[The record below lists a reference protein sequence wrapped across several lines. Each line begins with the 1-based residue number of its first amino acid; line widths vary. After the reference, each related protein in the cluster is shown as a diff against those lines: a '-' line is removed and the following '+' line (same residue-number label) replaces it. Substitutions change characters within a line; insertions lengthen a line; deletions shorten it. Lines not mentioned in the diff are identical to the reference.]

1 MVDFRSILEGG
12 KSNYTVVLNKLS
24 PKNKGVF
31 KATYNYINDAFPK
44 LENEGIP
51 ADDVDT
57 IISTT
62 IGGMLFGVNETYKK
76 FDFKDNPDETD
87 VELDLDGEDNPY
99 EVPVGILD
107 KIEELTKEVIE
118 EELSEM
124 SEKLAELINNNRGPN
139 DPMIDSNEMMKKFG
153 EVLSLPSATNL
164 MGYLLGLTAS
174 FYYNKAP
181 EMEEADERKEPL
193 PRVKFEESGFGSSF
207 QDEFKMEKWF
217 NNLRK

>member
-1 MVDFRSILEGG
+1 MVDFRKVLEGG
-12 KSNYTVVLNKLS
+12 KSNYTIVFNKLS
-24 PKNKGVF
+24 PRNKGVF
-31 KATYNYINDAFPK
+31 KAAYNYINDAFPK

-76 FDFKDNPDETD
+76 YDFADNPEETNK
-87 VELDLDGEDNPY
+87 EIDLDDENNPY
-99 EVPVGILD
+99 EVPVGILG
-107 KIEELTKEVIE
+107 KIEELAKEVIE

-124 SEKLAELINNNRGPN
+124 AEKLAEQLEISS
-139 DPMIDSNEMMKKFG
+139 DEMMEKFG

-174 FYYNKAP
+174 FYYNKAQ

-193 PRVKFEESGFGSSF
+193 PRVKFDEGGFSSAF